1 MVSANT
7 SESRK
12 KRLVNLSFWTKLLIV
27 SILITEN
34 VPISVAQNIVHF
46 RVNMNELINEGIF
59 VLEEGDSLY
68 VLGSFNNWNGSGY
81 GLTDADSDGLFD
93 CEFKIDG
100 EPDALHQFKYVIQ
113 KSDGRMLWEKNPNP
127 DNPDYGNR
135 LLKLNG
141 NNQILEESNF
151 DFDKYYLALAGKKVI
166 FSIKEMQEDFIEF
179 KEILQNEHCC
189 LYDYTSKE
197 EFVFLFKKQ
206 FDSINRPM
214 EPHEFYKIFTP
225 ITAKIGCG
233 HTAVWM
239 PGGYWEIDPLNLFP
253 LQFKLIDDYAVII
266 GSYNDSL
273 QIPYGSIILE
283 INGRKVEDIFNE
295 MRANYSADAFNI
307 NFINSQ
313 IARRF
318 SLIYARRFGFPEKY
332 SITYALP
339 GRKTS
344 DKTELQPATNAS
356 VRAVVFSNFNH
367 PDLDFEILEEKN
379 TAILTVATF
388 NYYDRVP
395 YFRGYIDSCFTEIK
409 RLGIENLILD
419 VRSND
424 GGDPFCAAPLFAY
437 LQKESVPYFSK
448 PYGKYAELAEPLE
461 IPDNHFNGNLIT
473 LMDGRCFS
481 TNAHFCSLIKY
492 HKIGVIVGTES
503 GGTYTC
509 NAGNNGIRKLKNSG
523 IQLYFATSSYATA
536 VEGMDKS
543 KPIQP
548 DYYINESYKEFLK
561 GKDIYMQTAFQIIAG
576 KSKIGLY

>member
-1 MVSANT
+1 MLFANT
-7 SESRK
+7 SKSHK
-12 KRLVNLSFWTKLLIV
+12 KPLVNLLFWTKLLVI
-27 SILITEN
+27 SILSSACL
-34 VPISVAQNIVHF
+34 PILVAQNSIHF
-46 RVNMNELINEGIF
+46 CVNMNVLINEGIF
-59 VLEEGDSLY
+59 AEDEGDSVY
-68 VLGSFNNWNGSGY
+68 VLGSFNNWNGSSFK
-81 GLTDADSDGLFD
+81 LTDTNSDGIFD
-93 CEFKIDG
+93 GEFKIDG
-100 EPDALHQFKYVIQ
+100 DSGMLHQFKYVIQ
-113 KSDGRMLWEKNPNP
+113 KSDDKILWEKNPNP
-127 DNPDYGNR
+127 DNPNYGNR
-135 LLKLNG
+135 ILKLNG
-141 NNQILEESNF
+141 NSQNLEVSSF
-151 DFDKYYLALAGKKVI
+151 DHDKYYLAIVGKKII
-166 FSIKEMQEDFIEF
+166 FSVEEMKEDFIEF

-197 EFVFLFKKQ
+197 EFDLLFEQQ

-233 HTAVWM
+233 HTAAWM

-253 LQFKLIDDYAVII
+253 LQFKLIDDYAVVT
-266 GSYNDSL
+266 GSYKDSL

-283 INGRKVEDIFNE
+283 INRKNVKDIFNE
-295 MRANYSADAFNI
+295 IRVNYSADAFNM

-313 IARRF
+313 IERRF

-332 SITYALP
+332 SIIYALP
-339 GRKTS
+339 GRKTR
-344 DKTELQPATNAS
+344 DTAELQPATNAL

-367 PDLDFEILEEKN
+367 PDLDFEILKEKN
-379 TAILTVATF
+379 TAILTIATF

-395 YFRGYIDSCFTEIK
+395 YFRGYIDSCFTDIK
-409 RLGIENLILD
+409 RLGIENMILD

-424 GGDPFCAAPLFAY
+424 GGDPFCAAPLFSY
-437 LQKESVPYFSK
+437 LQKESVPYFSE

-461 IPDNHFNGNLIT
+461 MPENHFTGNLIT

-481 TNAHFCSLIKY
+481 TNAHFCSLLKY

-509 NAGNNGIRKLKNSG
+509 NAGNNGIRRLNNSG
-523 IQLYFATSSYATA
+523 IQLYFATSSFATA

-543 KPIQP
+543 KPILP
-548 DYYINESYKEFLK
+548 DYYIKESYKEFLL
-561 GKDIYMQTAFQIIAG
+561 GKDKYMYTAFQIIEC